1 MEVLEVGSGNGQYTH
16 FLLRNNASVIASDI
30 SENSLKI
37 VNLKYKKKYQ
47 NLKILSADIEQL
59 PFKDMSFDA
68 VCCAGSLSY
77 GSKKKVISE
86 IFRVLKT
93 NGIFISIDSLNDNPI
108 YILNRYIHFLR
119 GNRSFSTLINMP
131 SLSLLK
137 LYKKKFGDLEIYFFG
152 NFFWCI
158 PFMKLFCSKKI
169 INNIMK
175 LCDKYIRLNSLAF
188 RFVMIVRKAQ

>member
-1 MEVLEVGSGNGQYTH
+1 M
-16 FLLRNNASVIASDI
+16 
-30 SENSLKI
+30 
-37 VNLKYKKKYQ
+37 NLKYKKKYQ

-77 GSKKKVISE
+77 GSKKQVISE

-108 YILNRYIHFLR
+108 YKLNRYIHFLR

-137 LYKKKFGDLEIYFFG
+137 LYKKIWRFG
-152 NFFWCI
+152 NIFFW
-158 PFMKLFCSKKI
+158 KLFLVYTSYEIILFKKK
-169 INNIMK
+169 N
-175 LCDKYIRLNSLAF
+175 
-188 RFVMIVRKAQ
+188 